1 MSLIQPFRA
10 YRPKADLAAR
20 VASVPYD
27 VVNTAEARQLA
38 EGNPYSFLHVCRP
51 EIDLPE
57 GIDEHEDRVYATG
70 AANLKKFID
79 EGILA
84 REPEDSLYLYQ
95 QRMGEHVQTGLVA
108 LCSVREYEENRIKKH
123 EFTRR
128 DKEDDR
134 TRHVSE
140 QNANAEP
147 VFLTYRAQ
155 AEIDAIVDGV
165 RTSAPLYD
173 ITTPD
178 GIGHTVWRIADPAMI
193 AKLVELFRGVA
204 SLYIA
209 DGHHRTAS
217 AVRYCEACRARNPHP
232 NGHEPY
238 ESFMAVVFPHNQLKI
253 FDYNRVVK
261 DLNGLTPEQFLAK
274 IGEKFE
280 VTPAGDQKTSR
291 QPSQPASFGM
301 YLQGKWYALKARAG
315 SYPAED
321 PIKRLDV
328 SILQDNLLSP
338 VLGIHDPRTDKR
350 IDFVGGIRGMDE
362 LERRVKEGYAVA
374 FSLYPHLARSI
385 DRRCRCGRGNAAQ
398 VYMVRTKVAVRATG
412 TPLRVAHI

>member
-10 YRPKADLAAR
+10 YRPKAELAAR

-38 EGNPYSFLHVCRP
+38 DGNPYSFLHVCRP

-70 AANLKKFID
+70 SANLKKFIAD
-79 EGILA
+79 GILG
-84 REPEDSLYLYQ
+84 REAEDSLYAYQ
-95 QRMGEHVQTGLVA
+95 QRMGEHVQAGLVA
-108 LCSVREYEENRIKKH
+108 LCSVREYEENQIKKH

-155 AEIDAIVDGV
+155 TAIDAIVNSV
-165 RTSAPLYD
+165 RASAPLYD

-178 GIGHTVWRIADPAMI
+178 GIVHTVWRIADPAMVASLI
-193 AKLVELFRGVA
+193 ELFRGVEA
-204 SLYIA
+204 LYIA

-217 AVRYCEACRARNPHP
+217 AVRYGQACRSRNPHP
-232 NGHEPY
+232 TGKEPY

-261 DLNGLTPEQFLAK
+261 DLNGLTPEQLLTK

-280 VTPAGDQKTSR
+280 VSPAENR
-291 QPSQPASFGM
+291 QPSEAASFGM
-301 YLQGKWYALKARAG
+301 YLQGKWYTLKARAG

-328 SILQDNLLSP
+328 SILQDNVLSP

-362 LERRVKEGYAVA
+362 LERRVKAGYAVA
-374 FSLYPHLARSI
+374 FSLYPTSLDQLIDVADAGQVMPPKSTWFEPKLRS
-385 DRRCRCGRGNAAQ
+385 GLL
-398 VYMVRTKVAVRATG
+398 VR
-412 TPLRVAHI
+412 LYE

>member
-10 YRPKADLAAR
+10 YRPKAELAAR

-38 EGNPYSFLHVCRP
+38 DGNPYSFLHVCRP

-70 AANLKKFID
+70 AANLKKFVAD
-79 EGILA
+79 GILA
-84 REPEDSLYLYQ
+84 RESEDSLYVYQ
-95 QRMGEHVQTGLVA
+95 QRMGEHVQAGLVA
-108 LCSVREYEENRIKKH
+108 LCSVREYEEYRIKKH

-155 AEIDAIVDGV
+155 REIDSIVDAV
-165 RTSAPLYD
+165 RASQPLYD

-193 AKLVELFRGVA
+193 ASLIELFRGVEA
-204 SLYIA
+204 LYIA

-217 AVRYCEACRARNPHP
+217 AVRYGQACRAWNPHP
-232 NGHEPY
+232 TGKEPY
-238 ESFMAVVFPHNQLKI
+238 ESFMAVVFPHNQLRI

-261 DLNGLTPEQFLAK
+261 DLNGLTPEQFLVK

-280 VTPAGDQKTSR
+280 VSPAGNR
-291 QPSQPASFGM
+291 QPSQAATFGM
-301 YLQGKWYALKARAG
+301 YLEGKWYRLKARAG
-315 SYPAED
+315 SYPADD

-338 VLGIHDPRTDKR
+338 ALGIHDPRTDKR

-374 FSLYPHLARSI
+374 FSLYPTSLEQLIDVADADQIMPPKSTWFEPKLRS
-385 DRRCRCGRGNAAQ
+385 GLL
-398 VYMVRTKVAVRATG
+398 VR
-412 TPLRVAHI
+412 LYE

>member
-10 YRPKADLAAR
+10 YRPAPELAAR

-27 VVNTAEARQLA
+27 VINTAEARQLA
-38 EGNPYSFLHVCRP
+38 AGNPYSFLHVCRP

-70 AANLKKFID
+70 AANLKKFIAS
-79 EGILA
+79 GILA
-84 REPEDSLYLYQ
+84 PEAGDSLYVYQ
-95 QRMGEHVQTGLVA
+95 QRMGDHIQAGVVA
-108 LCSVREYEENRIKKH
+108 LCSVREYEQNLIRKH

-155 AEIDAIVDGV
+155 ANIDAIVDAV
-165 RTSAPLYD
+165 RLSEPLYD

-178 GIGHTVWRIADPAMI
+178 DIGHTVWRIADPAII
-193 AKLVELFRGVA
+193 AQLVALFRSVEA
-204 SLYIA
+204 LYIA

-217 AVRYCEACRARNPHP
+217 AARYGEACRARNPHP
-232 NGHEPY
+232 TGNEPY

-253 FDYNRVVK
+253 FDYNRLAK
-261 DLNGLTPEQFLAK
+261 DLNGLSPEQFLAK
-274 IGEKFE
+274 VGENFE
-280 VTPAGDQKTSR
+280 VTSASSR

-301 YLQGKWYALKARAG
+301 FLQGKWYALKARAG
-315 SYPAED
+315 SYPQGD

-328 SILQDNLLSP
+328 SILQENLLSP

-350 IDFVGGIRGMDE
+350 VDFVGGIRGMDE
-362 LERRVKEGYAVA
+362 LERRVREGFAVA
-374 FSLYPHLARSI
+374 FSLYPTSLDQLIDVADAGQVMPPKSTWFEPKLRS
-385 DRRCRCGRGNAAQ
+385 GLL
-398 VYMVRTKVAVRATG
+398 VR
-412 TPLRVAHI
+412 LYQ

>member
-10 YRPKADLAAR
+10 YRPKAELASR

-38 EGNPYSFLHVCRP
+38 DGNPYSFLHVCRP
-51 EIDLPE
+51 EIDLPV

-70 AANLKKFID
+70 AENLKKFIASGLLTR
-79 EGILA
+79 EG
-84 REPEDSLYLYQ
+84 EDSLYIYQ
-95 QRMGEHVQTGLVA
+95 QRMGEHVQSGLVA
-108 LCSVREYEENRIKKH
+108 LCSVAEYEDNRIKKH

-134 TRHVSE
+134 TRHVTE

-155 AEIDAIVDGV
+155 AEIDAIVKAV
-165 RTSAPLYD
+165 CRAHPLYD

-178 GIGHTVWRIADPAMI
+178 GIGHKVWKIAAPEVV
-193 AKLVELFRGVA
+193 AKLVELFGGVGA
-204 SLYIA
+204 LYIA

-217 AVRYCEACRARNPHP
+217 AVRYGQACRARNPHP
-232 NGHEPY
+232 TGNEPY
-238 ESFMAVVFPHNQLKI
+238 EFFMAVVFPHNQLRI
-253 FDYNRVVK
+253 LDYNRVVK

-274 IGEKFE
+274 IGERFE
-280 VTPAGDQKTSR
+280 VSSAVTR
-291 QPSQPASFGM
+291 QPAEAASFGM
-301 YLQGKWYALKARAG
+301 YLEDKWYTLKARAG
-315 SYPAED
+315 SYPADD

-328 SILQDNLLSP
+328 SILQDNLLAP
-338 VLGIHDPRTDKR
+338 VLGIHDPRTDTR

-374 FSLYPHLARSI
+374 FSMVPTSLDQLIDVADAGEVMPPKSTWFEPKLRSGLLVRLYE
-385 DRRCRCGRGNAAQ
+385 
-398 VYMVRTKVAVRATG
+398 
-412 TPLRVAHI
+412 

>member
-10 YRPKADLAAR
+10 YRPKAELASC

-70 AANLKKFID
+70 AANLKKFIA
-79 EGILA
+79 EGILT
-84 REPEDSLYLYQ
+84 RESQDSLYLYQ

-165 RTSAPLYD
+165 RASVPLYD

-204 SLYIA
+204 ALYIA

-217 AVRYCEACRARNPHP
+217 AVRYGEACRARNPHS
-232 NGHEPY
+232 NGNEPY

-280 VTPAGDQKTSR
+280 VSSAGDQKSSR
-291 QPSQPASFGM
+291 QPSQPASFGI
-301 YLQGKWYALKARAG
+301 YLQGKWYTLKARAG
-315 SYPAED
+315 SYPAQD

-374 FSLYPHLARSI
+374 FSLYPTSLDQLIDVADAGEVMPPKSTWFEPKLRS
-385 DRRCRCGRGNAAQ
+385 GLL
-398 VYMVRTKVAVRATG
+398 VR
-412 TPLRVAHI
+412 LYE

>member
-1 MSLIQPFRA
+1 MGDGFYLGKAIMSLIQPFRA

-38 EGNPYSFLHVCRP
+38 SGNPYSFLHVCRP

-57 GIDEHEDRVYATG
+57 GIDEHEDRVYAAG
-70 AANLKKFID
+70 AANLKKFIAG
-79 EGILA
+79 GILA
-84 REPEDSLYLYQ
+84 REAEDSLYVYQ
-95 QRMGEHVQTGLVA
+95 QRMGAHVQAGLVA

-134 TRHVSE
+134 TRHVTG

-155 AEIDAIVDGV
+155 AEIDAILDAV
-165 RTSAPLYD
+165 RATKPLYD

-178 GIGHTVWRIADPAMI
+178 EIGHTVWRIADSAMI
-193 AKLVELFRGVA
+193 ARLIKMFGGVEA
-204 SLYIA
+204 LYIA

-217 AVRYCEACRARNPHP
+217 AVRYGQACRARNPHP
-232 NGHEPY
+232 AGNEPY
-238 ESFMAVVFPHNQLKI
+238 ESFMAVIFPHNQLKI

-274 IGEKFE
+274 IAEKFE
-280 VTPAGDQKTSR
+280 VTSAGNR
-291 QPSQPASFGM
+291 QPSQAASFGM
-301 YLQGKWYALKARAG
+301 YLQGKWYKLTARAG
-315 SYPAED
+315 SYPAND

-374 FSLYPHLARSI
+374 FSLIQPRSI
-385 DRRCRCGRGNAAQ
+385 N
-398 VYMVRTKVAVRATG
+398 
-412 TPLRVAHI
+412 

>member
-10 YRPKADLAAR
+10 YRPASELAAR

-27 VVNTAEARQLA
+27 VINTAEARQLA
-38 EGNPYSFLHVCRP
+38 AGNPYSFLHVCRP

-70 AANLKKFID
+70 ADNLKKFID
-79 EGILA
+79 SGILV
-84 REPEDSLYLYQ
+84 PEAADSLYVYQ
-95 QRMGEHVQTGLVA
+95 QRMGDHIQAGLVA
-108 LCSVREYEENRIKKH
+108 LCSVREYEQNLIKKH

-155 AEIDAIVDGV
+155 ASIDAIVDAV
-165 RTSAPLYD
+165 RASAPLYD

-178 GIGHTVWRIADPAMI
+178 GIGHTIWRIADPAII
-193 AKLVELFRGVA
+193 AQLVELFRAVNA
-204 SLYIA
+204 LYIA

-217 AVRYCEACRARNPHP
+217 AARYGEACRARNPHP
-232 NGHEPY
+232 TGNEPY

-253 FDYNRVVK
+253 FDYNRLVK
-261 DLNGLTPEQFLAK
+261 DLNGLTPEQFLSK
-274 IGEKFE
+274 VSENFE
-280 VTPAGDQKTSR
+280 VSSTSAR

-301 YLQGKWYALKARAG
+301 YLQGKWYSLKARAG
-315 SYPAED
+315 SYPPGD

-350 IDFVGGIRGMDE
+350 VDFVGGIRGMDE
-362 LERRVKEGYAVA
+362 LERRVREDFAVA
-374 FSLYPHLARSI
+374 FSLYPTSLDQLIDVADAGQVMPPKSTWFEPKLRS
-385 DRRCRCGRGNAAQ
+385 GLL
-398 VYMVRTKVAVRATG
+398 VR
-412 TPLRVAHI
+412 LYQ

>member
-10 YRPKADLAAR
+10 YRPKAELAAR

-38 EGNPYSFLHVCRP
+38 DGNPYSFLHVCRP

-70 AANLKKFID
+70 AANLKKFIAD
-79 EGILA
+79 GLLTREG
-84 REPEDSLYLYQ
+84 EESLYVYQ
-95 QRMGEHVQTGLVA
+95 QRMGEHVQAGLVA
-108 LCSVREYEENRIKKH
+108 LCSVAEYEDNRIKKH

-134 TRHVSE
+134 TRHVTE

-155 AEIDAIVDGV
+155 AEIDAIVKAV
-165 RTSAPLYD
+165 CRANPLYD
-173 ITTPD
+173 IATPD
-178 GIGHTVWRIADPAMI
+178 GIGHKVWKIAAPEVI
-193 AKLVELFRGVA
+193 AQLVELFGGVPA
-204 SLYIA
+204 LYIA

-217 AVRYCEACRARNPHP
+217 AVRYGQACRARNPQP
-232 NGHEPY
+232 TGNEPY
-238 ESFMAVVFPHNQLKI
+238 ESFMAVVFPHNQLRI

-261 DLNGLTPEQFLAK
+261 DLNGLAPEQFLAK
-274 IGEKFE
+274 IEEKFE
-280 VTPAGDQKTSR
+280 VSAAATR

-301 YLQGKWYALKARAG
+301 YLEGQWYTLKARAG
-315 SYPAED
+315 SYPADD

-374 FSLYPHLARSI
+374 FSMYPTSLDQLIDVADAGEVMPPKSTWFEPKLRSGLLVRLYE
-385 DRRCRCGRGNAAQ
+385 
-398 VYMVRTKVAVRATG
+398 
-412 TPLRVAHI
+412 

>member
-10 YRPKADLAAR
+10 YRPKAELAAC

-38 EGNPYSFLHVCRP
+38 DGNSYSFLHVCRP

-57 GIDEHEDRVYATG
+57 GIDEHEDRVYAMG
-70 AANLKKFID
+70 AANLKKFVA
-79 EGILA
+79 EGILT
-84 REPEDSLYLYQ
+84 REAEDSLYIYQ
-95 QRMGEHVQTGLVA
+95 QRMGEHVQAGLVA
-108 LCSVREYEENRIKKH
+108 LCSVREYEENQIKKH

-134 TRHVSE
+134 TRHVTE

-155 AEIDAIVDGV
+155 VEIDAIVDGV

-178 GIGHTVWRIADPAMI
+178 GIGHTVWRIAEAGMVTRLI
-193 AKLVELFRGVA
+193 ELFGGVEA
-204 SLYIA
+204 LYIA

-217 AVRYCEACRARNPHP
+217 AVRYGEACRLQNRQPMGN
-232 NGHEPY
+232 EPY
-238 ESFMAVVFPHNQLKI
+238 EFFMAVVFPHNQLKI

-274 IGEKFE
+274 VEEKFE
-280 VTPAGDQKTSR
+280 VSAAGKR
-291 QPSQPASFGM
+291 QPSQAASFGM
-301 YLQGKWYALKARAG
+301 YLQGKWYTLKARAG

-374 FSLYPHLARSI
+374 FSMYPTSLDQLIDVADAGEVMPPKSTWFEPKLRSGLLVRLYE
-385 DRRCRCGRGNAAQ
+385 
-398 VYMVRTKVAVRATG
+398 
-412 TPLRVAHI
+412 